1 MFIDYFSQFG
11 RNNEFESNYN
21 VKTFKLK
28 FGIHPRT
35 KRITPANDNPL
46 NVSLMN
52 YTH

>member
-1 MFIDYFSQFG
+1 MFIDNFSQFG
-11 RNNEFESNYN
+11 RNIPLESNYY
-21 VKTFKLK
+21 VKSFKLK
-28 FGIHPRT
+28 FGIYPRT